1 MFIVDANVL
10 LYAVNREAPQHG
22 ACRAWLA
29 AALGARTP
37 VGLAWTALLAFLR
50 VATRAG
56 VFARPLT
63 TEQAFDLVDLWLAA
77 PAATVVAPAERHA
90 AVLRDLLV
98 RVGTGGNLS
107 SDAHLAALA
116 LEHGATVVSCDH
128 DFRRFPGVRL
138 FDPTRPASPGTPSP

>member
-1 MFIVDANVL
+1 MT
-10 LYAVNREAPQHG
+10 ESQHT
-22 ACRAWLA
+22 ACRTWLS

-56 VFARPLT
+56 VFTRPLT
-63 TEQAFDLVDLWLAA
+63 TAEAFDLLDLWLAA

-90 AVLRDLLV
+90 SLLRDLLV
-98 RVGTGGNLS
+98 RVGTGGNLT

-128 DFRRFPGVRL
+128 DFLRFPGVRL
-138 FDPTRPASPGTPSP
+138 LDPTAP